1 MRNNYNLLDER
12 VKKWI
17 FQQGWTS
24 LREIQHIAIEPILS
38 AKTDILISA
47 STAAGKTE
55 AAFLPACSRVAAQ
68 KKGIAILY
76 ISPLKA
82 LINDQYR
89 RLESLTDLLSMQLT
103 PWHGDIPQS
112 KKNKLKKSPS
122 GIVLIT
128 PESLESLL
136 INDSGWFKQAFHSLQ
151 YVIIDEFHAFLGL
164 ERGQQLLSLLNR
176 IEHLIGRLT
185 VPVPRIALSATLGN
199 LPSIPL
205 SLRPN
210 KRFPCQIIKE
220 SHAISLV
227 KIQLKGY
234 LQSDDLNDEQNSE
247 TDDQITNL
255 SAEHQICQD
264 LFRFCRGDNHLV
276 FANSRRRVESIT
288 AQLSDF
294 CVQHT
299 LPNEFFPHHGS
310 LSKEL
315 RETLETRLQKG
326 ILPTTAICTMTLELG
341 IDIGKVK
348 SVIQVS
354 SPHSVSSLRQRIG
367 RSGRRGNHA
376 ILRMLITERQLVK
389 QSSLIDK
396 LRLQLIQ
403 SLAMIRLLISS
414 KWFEPADLDLYHF
427 STFLHQI
434 LAVIAQWGGIRAQQI
449 YQLLCKEGP
458 FQNITPNMFKLLLT
472 QMGKL
477 NFLTQLNDGE
487 LVLGIKG
494 EQIVNHYTFFA
505 VFNTPEEYR
514 IIAGNKTLGTLPIDS
529 MVLEGQHIIF
539 GGQRWKVIEINSD
552 NKIIYVDYSKGGK
565 PPIFGGE
572 GLPIHNVI
580 REEMY
585 KILCEQEYR
594 ITVDNKKVDFI
605 DNTAKD
611 LFRESCDTF
620 RSLNLSSKSLIQ
632 EGKYVYILPW
642 KGDKVVNTI
651 VALLLK
657 KEFSVGAY
665 AGVIEVENS
674 TLGEVKTVL
683 KQLGQ
688 SHLPDNQQLANVVPD
703 KHLEK
708 FDQYLPEDLLS
719 IGYGAKAFDIVETKK
734 WLQSMDFVCN
744 DKIY

>member
-1 MRNNYNLLDER
+1 MKNNYDLLDER

-55 AAFLPACSRVAAQ
+55 AAFLPACSRVADQ
-68 KKGIAILY
+68 KEGIAILY

-103 PWHGDIPQS
+103 SWHGDSSQS

-136 INDSGWFKQAFHSLQ
+136 INDSGWFKHAFSCLQ
-151 YVIIDEFHAFLGL
+151 YIIIDEFHAFLGS
-164 ERGQQLLSLLNR
+164 ERGHQLLSLLTR
-176 IEHLIGRLT
+176 IEHLLGRLT
-185 VPVPRIALSATLGN
+185 DPVPRIALSATLGN

-210 KRFPCQIIKE
+210 KSLPCQIIKE
-220 SHAISLV
+220 SRAISSV

-234 LQSDDLNDEQNSE
+234 LEQTDLNDEQNSE
-247 TDDQITNL
+247 TASQIMNQ
-255 SAEHQICQD
+255 SAEYQICQD

-276 FANSRRRVESIT
+276 FANSRKRVESIA
-288 AQLSDF
+288 AQLTDF
-294 CVQHT
+294 CAQKI

-326 ILPTTAICTMTLELG
+326 TLPTTAICTMTLELG
-341 IDIGKVK
+341 IDIGKVH
-348 SVIQVS
+348 SVIQVTP
-354 SPHSVSSLRQRIG
+354 PHSVSSLRQRMG
-367 RSGRRGNHA
+367 RSGRRGNPA
-376 ILRMLITERQLVK
+376 ILRMLIAERELVK
-389 QSSLIDK
+389 QSSLMDK

-403 SLAMIRLLISS
+403 SLSMIRLLISS
-414 KWFEPADLDLYHF
+414 KWFEPADLNLFHF
-427 STFLHQI
+427 STLLHQI
-434 LAVIAQWGGIRAQQI
+434 LAVIAQWGGIRVPQI

-458 FQNITPNMFKLLLT
+458 FQNITPDVFKLLLT
-472 QMGKL
+472 QMGKINL
-477 NFLTQLNDGE
+477 LTQLHNGE
-487 LVLGIKG
+487 LVVGILG
-494 EQIVNHYTFFA
+494 EQVVNHYTFFA

-514 IIAGNKTLGTLPIDS
+514 IIAGNKILGTLPMDS
-529 MVLEGQHIIF
+529 LVLEGQHIIF
-539 GGQRWKVIEINSD
+539 GGQRWKVTEINSD
-552 NKIIYVDYSKGGK
+552 KKIIYVNYAKGGK
-565 PPIFGGE
+565 PPKFGGE
-572 GLPIHNVI
+572 GLSIHDVI
-580 REEMY
+580 RQEMY

-594 ITVDNKKVDFI
+594 ITVEDKKIDFI
-605 DNTAKD
+605 DATAKA
-611 LFRESCDTF
+611 LFLEGCDTF
-620 RSLNLSSKSLIQ
+620 RSLNLAKETVIQ

-642 KGDKVVNTI
+642 KGDKVINTI
-651 VALLLK
+651 VALLLQQG
-657 KEFSVGAY
+657 FAVGAY

-674 TLGEVKTVL
+674 TLAEIKRVL
-683 KQLGQ
+683 KQLAQ
-688 SHLPDNQQLANVVPD
+688 SHLPDAQQLANAVPE

-708 FDQYLPEDLLS
+708 FDLYLPQDLLS
-719 IGYGAKAFDIVETKK
+719 IGYGARAFDTAETKK
-734 WLQSMDFVCN
+734 WLQSLDFV
-744 DKIY
+744 